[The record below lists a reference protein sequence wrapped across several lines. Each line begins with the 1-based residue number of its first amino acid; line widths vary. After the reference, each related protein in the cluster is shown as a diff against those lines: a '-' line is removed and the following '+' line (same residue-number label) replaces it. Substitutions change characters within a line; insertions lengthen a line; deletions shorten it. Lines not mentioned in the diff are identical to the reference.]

1 MNDAVHLAVDYLD
14 DLAFRGTSSQGT
26 SLILDGGSSGNGFKP
41 TELLLAALGACSGID
56 VVEIM
61 RKKRQPLNHYRIE
74 IEGHRAES
82 HPRRFQSITVR
93 HIGSGP
99 GVTEEALRQAAILS
113 HERYCSVGASLNSEV
128 MVEVRVV
135 TTWLE
140 PGRGDV
146 P

>member
-1 MNDAVHLAVDYLD
+1 MNDAVHIEVDYLD
-14 DLAFRGTSSQGT
+14 NLAFRGVNRNGT
-26 SLILDGGSSGNGFKP
+26 NLILDGGSSPTGLKP

-61 RKKRQPLNHYRIE
+61 RKKRQPLSHYRIE
-74 IEGHRAES
+74 IEGYRAES

-93 HIGSGP
+93 HVGCGP

-128 MVEVRVV
+128 TVEVRVV
-135 TTWLE
+135 TTWPDPARVDAL
-140 PGRGDV
+140 
-146 P
+146 